1 MLPKEH
7 SSDGHG
13 FEDHVIDPSIDI
25 TDIKLYPEEEV
36 TRVEAVTFKEPQ
48 KGLTATEAL
57 CYLANVNK
65 PEEIGTKDPVV
76 AALAFPEN
84 KDKQSVRL
92 YEVLFG
98 RDSLTVAAFVLNQFP
113 ALARTTLKKLAELQ
127 GIKLEPASE
136 EESGK
141 IIHEYRGPKD
151 PIAQELTLR
160 RGWAWPYYGTIDATP
175 RFISLLAIYTRT
187 YDKNFLNEPYKAK
200 DGQSRIMFD
209 AALAAIEWL
218 KQKIT
223 ANKEGL
229 LESLR
234 MNKVGGNAIQSWK
247 DSVDSHHHRDGSLAS
262 LDQGISSIEV
272 QGLAYDALLDAIEL
286 LKPYPDHQTEIG
298 ELKKLADN
306 LQACVLEKFWVEDE
320 RGGYFALGSDRDK
333 KGNIRL
339 LDVKTSNMGHLLASR
354 ILDNASAQSK
364 IKAIVKTLFSPFLRT
379 NFGIRT
385 LAEDEKRYRPNSYH
399 NGSIWPWDTY
409 QISLGLLR
417 HGYTAEAQRIWDGL
431 LTITHQTRHFPE
443 FISGANTAKP
453 VLPSRIITVFDNQY
467 RIERNIEQPP
477 QEVQAFTVA
486 SIVAI
491 QDQLKVK

>member
-13 FEDHVIDPSIDI
+13 FEGHIIDPSVDI
-25 TDIKLYPEEEV
+25 TDIKLYPEEEI
-36 TRVEAVTFKEPQ
+36 THVEAIALRQPQ
-48 KGLTATEAL
+48 KDLTATQAL

-65 PEEIGTKDPVV
+65 PQEIGMKDPVV

-84 KDKQSVRL
+84 QDKHSVRL

-98 RDSLTVAAFVLNQFP
+98 RDSLTVAAFVLNQYP
-113 ALARTTLKKLAELQ
+113 ALARTTLKKLAQLQ
-127 GIKLEPASE
+127 GVILDPASE
-136 EESGK
+136 EEPGK
-141 IIHEYRGPKD
+141 IIHEYRGPTD

-175 RFISLLAIYTRT
+175 RFISLLAAYTRI
-187 YDKNFLNEPYKAK
+187 YDKKFLSESYQAK
-200 DGQSRIMFD
+200 NGEDRLMFN
-209 AALAAIEWL
+209 AAVAAIKWL

-223 ANKEGL
+223 SNKEGL

-234 MNKVGGNAIQSWK
+234 LNKIGGNAIQSWK
-247 DSVDSHHHRDGSLAS
+247 DSIDSHHRRDGSLAN
-262 LDQGISSIEV
+262 LEQGIASIEV

-286 LKPYPDHQTEIG
+286 LQPYSEHEKEVA
-298 ELKKLADN
+298 ELKKLADK
-306 LQACVLEKFWVEDE
+306 LQVCVLEKFWIEDK
-320 RGGYFALGSDRDK
+320 GGAYFALGSDRDK
-333 KGNIRL
+333 NGVLCL
-339 LDVKTSNMGHLLASR
+339 LDVRTSNMGHLLASR
-354 ILDNASAQSK
+354 ILDNASDQSK
-364 IKAIVKTLFSPFLRT
+364 VEAIVKTLLSPILLT

-385 LAEDEKRYRPNSYH
+385 LAENEKRYRPNSYH
-399 NGSIWPWDTY
+399 NGSTWPWDTY

-417 HGYTAEAQRIWDGL
+417 HGYTSEAKRIWDGL
-431 LTITHQTRHFPE
+431 LAITSQTRHFPE
-443 FISGANTAKP
+443 FISGANTTKP
-453 VLPSRIITVFDNQY
+453 TLPSRIITVFDTQY

-491 QDQLKVK
+491 QDQLKLR